1 MLEYKSNESGKKKHP
16 FSPDV
21 LEEIGKQLR
30 SNLNGLILVGANPLF
45 FYEERGVKYK
55 QEKST

>member
-1 MLEYKSNESGKKKHP
+1 MIFRQKKCGKKKHP

-21 LEEIGKQLR
+21 LKEIGKQLR